1 MLLAINAD
9 LAAIAEQAGRGAG
22 LNDTLFSG
30 SALAH
35 ALHTSQYDRREG
47 LEGYQQRERAFA
59 HVPFGE
65 EHDQGENGEFVMR
78 VCGLERRMAPCAT
91 APESVNPKP

>member
-1 MLLAINAD
+1 VLLAINAD
-9 LAAIAEQAGRGAG
+9 LAAIAEEAGRGAG

-35 ALHTSQYDRREG
+35 ALHTSKYDRGED
-47 LEGYQQRERAFA
+47 LKERASA

-78 VCGLERRMAPCAT
+78 VWGLERRMAPCAT
-91 APESVNPKP
+91 APQGVNPKP